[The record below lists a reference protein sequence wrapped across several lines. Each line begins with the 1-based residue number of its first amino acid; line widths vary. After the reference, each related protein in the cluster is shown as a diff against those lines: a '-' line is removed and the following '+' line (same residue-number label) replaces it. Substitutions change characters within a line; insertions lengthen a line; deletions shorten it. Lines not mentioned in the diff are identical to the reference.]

1 MSLEYII
8 KFIFIFSSCGLISIG
23 YFFDERLD
31 FYGINLST
39 VISVF
44 YSISAF
50 LLLLQIKPI
59 KFTRPKFIL
68 YLFYLLVLISTPIL
82 WSHFGLNEY
91 GIRKFITFSLL
102 IVPISVIIIEVFT
115 KKDTVFMMWVLFF
128 VASLLLLLGIINIEN
143 VSSLKGGR
151 MSVMGGGPIVFSR
164 WLVIGSLILFL
175 HPNVNKIYKYL
186 FVPLFILFSLMA
198 GSRGPIYS
206 YAIIMI
212 IYFVFT
218 FRKNILKVLVLSL
231 LALSVV
237 FLIPVENN
245 KNEYGN
251 TSRVVM
257 GTSIGGYARIDRIE
271 RSIKLIAVSPFGVG
285 TGNWAMESNKFSL
298 LSHRDKEYA
307 HNIILE
313 LANESGILISIVFLI
328 LVVLLFMS
336 AFEVIREKER
346 YLSRIFFVLFFFMLL
361 NALVSGDLMDD
372 RFLFIFLSL
381 YLSSVTLENNLE
393 KQLTK

>member
-1 MSLEYII
+1 MSFEYII

-39 VISVF
+39 VISIF

-50 LLLLQIKPI
+50 LLLIQIKTI
-59 KFTRPKFIL
+59 KFTKPKFVL
-68 YLFYLLVLISTPIL
+68 YFFYLLLIISTPLL
-82 WSHFGLNEY
+82 WLHFGVNEY

-102 IVPISVIIIEVFT
+102 IVPISVIILEVFT
-115 KKDTVFMMWVLFF
+115 KKDNVFMMWVLFS
-128 VASLLLLLGIINIEN
+128 VAALLLLLGILNIEEA
-143 VSSLKGGR
+143 SQLKGGR
-151 MSVMGGGPIVFSR
+151 MSVMGGGPIVFAR
-164 WLVIGSLILFL
+164 WLVIGSLILFF
-175 HPNVNKIYKYL
+175 HPNVKKNYKYL
-186 FVPLFILFSLMA
+186 FVPLFLLLALTA
-198 GSRGPIYS
+198 GSRGPMYS
-206 YAIIMI
+206 YVIVMFV
-212 IYFVFT
+212 YFVFT
-218 FRKNILKVLVLSL
+218 FRKNIIKISILSL
-231 LALSVV
+231 LALSTV
-237 FLIPVENN
+237 FLIPMENN
-245 KNEYGN
+245 ENEYGN
-251 TSRVVM
+251 TSRVIM
-257 GTSIGGYARIDRIE
+257 GASSGGYARIDRIK
-271 RSIKLIAVSPFGVG
+271 RSVKLMTISPLGVG

-328 LVVLLFMS
+328 LVVLLFIS

-381 YLSSVTLENNLE
+381 YLSSVTLE

>member
-1 MSLEYII
+1 
-8 KFIFIFSSCGLISIG
+8 
-23 YFFDERLD
+23 
-31 FYGINLST
+31 
-39 VISVF
+39 
-44 YSISAF
+44 
-50 LLLLQIKPI
+50 
-59 KFTRPKFIL
+59 
-68 YLFYLLVLISTPIL
+68 
-82 WSHFGLNEY
+82 
-91 GIRKFITFSLL
+91 
-102 IVPISVIIIEVFT
+102 
-115 KKDTVFMMWVLFF
+115 
-128 VASLLLLLGIINIEN
+128 
-143 VSSLKGGR
+143 

-271 RSIKLIAVSPFGVG
+271 RSVKLMTISPLGVG